1 MAGIIGAWALPVST
15 GLADVSGQ
23 LAGEIAAALGVPFE
37 LMQGR
42 QPGAAQREALRRLRV
57 QTIEPLARVLE
68 AEFAE
73 KLEQPAQLVFDA
85 AYRDLASATAALKRL
100 MDAGIPADE
109 SRRMVGL

>member
-1 MAGIIGAWALPVST
+1 M
-15 GLADVSGQ
+15 
-23 LAGEIAAALGVPFE
+23 
-37 LMQGR
+37 
-42 QPGAAQREALRRLRV
+42 
-57 QTIEPLARVLE
+57 LE

-109 SRRMVGL
+109 ARRMVGL